1 MKQKAK
7 NVLEFRK
14 IIEQVENFAKTEQG
28 KEKVRQ
34 IDVISDLEEVKYI
47 QKETSEAYSIIME
60 KGRPPFGG
68 IYNITE
74 YAKRAVLGGS
84 ISIAGL
90 LRCADTLRAA
100 RLLKNYVL
108 LNKKEERIYE
118 IVDELCQNIY
128 TDKNIEDEIYF
139 VIISEEEIADD
150 ASPELKRIRKEIAM
164 KNSAIKN
171 KINSMVN
178 SSETQKYLQDNI
190 VTMRN
195 DRYVLPVRAEYR
207 SMVKGLV
214 HDQSSSGATLFIE
227 PIQIVEMNNQ
237 LSTLKIDEK
246 KEIERILYQLSS
258 MIAEIEEPIKIN
270 QNILKELDYIFAKG
284 EYAIS
289 INAIMPEL
297 NDKGYIRIKNGRHP
311 LIDKNVIVPI
321 NVWVGDEFTQLIIT
335 GPNTGGKTVTLKTLG
350 LFTLMAMAG
359 LHVPADYGT
368 MLSTFDAVYA
378 DIGDEQSIEQSLS
391 TFSSHMTNIVKI
403 MREVSSRSFVLFDE
417 LGAGTDPDEGAA
429 LAMAILDTLREK
441 KAVTAATTHYSELK
455 LYALTNDGVCNG
467 SVEFNVETLSPTYKV
482 LIGVPGKSNAFAI
495 SKKIGL
501 SDNIILK
508 AKEMI
513 EKETIQFEDVLAK
526 IDKDRKYIEQKRIE
540 IDNLKLEQDK
550 LYKEVVAKEK
560 KINDKNS
567 KIISEANYEARR
579 ILDEAKKEAAE
590 IIKELKQINLDMNSE
605 RSRQVYELRQ
615 NLNDKMR
622 DIDEKL
628 FENIKSDYIEQD
640 IAIDEDLKKGDYV
653 LVKTLNQKGY
663 IIDMDSSN
671 GATVQIGLLK
681 MKVKLDEVV
690 KIQSEEEKQQTVKT
704 GRMVKLRTKSV
715 KPSIDLRGM
724 NLDEAIMEIDKYL
737 DDAYL
742 SGLNEVSIIHGKG
755 TGILREGIKQ
765 YLKSHKHVKEFR
777 LGNFNEG
784 GDGVTIVS
792 F

>member
-1 MKQKAK
+1 
-7 NVLEFRK
+7 
-14 IIEQVENFAKTEQG
+14 
-28 KEKVRQ
+28 
-34 IDVISDLEEVKYI
+34 
-47 QKETSEAYSIIME
+47 
-60 KGRPPFGG
+60 
-68 IYNITE
+68 
-74 YAKRAVLGGS
+74 
-84 ISIAGL
+84 
-90 LRCADTLRAA
+90 
-100 RLLKNYVL
+100 
-108 LNKKEERIYE
+108 
-118 IVDELCQNIY
+118 
-128 TDKNIEDEIYF
+128 
-139 VIISEEEIADD
+139 
-150 ASPELKRIRKEIAM
+150 
-164 KNSAIKN
+164 
-171 KINSMVN
+171 
-178 SSETQKYLQDNI
+178 
-190 VTMRN
+190 
-195 DRYVLPVRAEYR
+195 
-207 SMVKGLV
+207 
-214 HDQSSSGATLFIE
+214 
-227 PIQIVEMNNQ
+227 
-237 LSTLKIDEK
+237 
-246 KEIERILYQLSS
+246 
-258 MIAEIEEPIKIN
+258 
-270 QNILKELDYIFAKG
+270 
-284 EYAIS
+284 
-289 INAIMPEL
+289 
-297 NDKGYIRIKNGRHP
+297 
-311 LIDKNVIVPI
+311 
-321 NVWVGDEFTQLIIT
+321 
-335 GPNTGGKTVTLKTLG
+335 
-350 LFTLMAMAG
+350 
-359 LHVPADYGT
+359 
-368 MLSTFDAVYA
+368 
-378 DIGDEQSIEQSLS
+378 
-391 TFSSHMTNIVKI
+391 
-403 MREVSSRSFVLFDE
+403 
-417 LGAGTDPDEGAA
+417 
-429 LAMAILDTLREK
+429 
-441 KAVTAATTHYSELK
+441 
-455 LYALTNDGVCNG
+455 
-467 SVEFNVETLSPTYKV
+467 
-482 LIGVPGKSNAFAI
+482 
-495 SKKIGL
+495 
-501 SDNIILK
+501 
-508 AKEMI
+508 MI

-640 IAIDEDLKKGDYV
+640 IAIDEELKKGDYV

-777 LGNFNEG
+777 IGNFNEG